1 MWGAFILAIC
11 LFVLVAVSSKHGL
24 VAETGSKM
32 FFCTKFFEFDDDKNR
47 YLDNVNL
54 TVIMNRSLFDYMVGS
69 LGHFNYP
76 GVDIY
81 TQYTTVRSNL
91 MPLSNVQPLK
101 PEFGPVINKVTN
113 LIYPIT
119 IPPCRK
125 VTDERNIFIAVV
137 SAAEH
142 FEKRKVI
149 RETWRHH
156 LKLFE
161 SVLDVAGFA
170 FFVGLIKGNS
180 SQRILEDESRIF
192 GDIIQIELDDFY
204 RNLAMK
210 GAGILNWVRIDC
222 AEVDFVLKV
231 DDDVYV
237 NVKNLFHFVKTYY
250 LQSNQSVFSSEFNR
264 YLPHRGI

>member
-1 MWGAFILAIC
+1 MTSKPKSTRLIYLPVVFMWSAFIIAIG
-11 LFVLVAVSSKHGL
+11 LFVLVAVSSKYGL

-32 FFCTKFFEFDDDKNR
+32 FFRTKFFEFDDEKNLH
-47 YLDNVNL
+47 LDNVNL

-69 LGHFNYP
+69 LGHLNYP

-101 PEFGPVINKVTN
+101 PEFGPVINNVTN
-113 LIYPIT
+113 FIYPII

-125 VTDERNIFIAVV
+125 VTDKRNIFIAVV
-137 SAAEH
+137 SATEH

-161 SVLDVAGFA
+161 CFGCSWFRFFCWTCKRQFVATCTRRW
-170 FFVGLIKGNS
+170 K
-180 SQRILEDESRIF
+180 
-192 GDIIQIELDDFY
+192 
-204 RNLAMK
+204 
-210 GAGILNWVRIDC
+210 
-222 AEVDFVLKV
+222 
-231 DDDVYV
+231 
-237 NVKNLFHFVKTYY
+237 
-250 LQSNQSVFSSEFNR
+250 
-264 YLPHRGI
+264 